1 MEDCGKLNA
10 PGSLLQMA
18 CPITCVSRLFGSA
31 SWLAARIHSAS
42 TAVTVGFSGTLST
55 SSVSLSYSTTSMQ
68 MCGGL
73 MQRPRRSSTSLCSV
87 PSLRAQAATVPVGR
101 RQKPWPH
108 AACASK
114 RSLTV
119 NQVRL
124 AVLSS
129 GLVVML
135 VLLLPHSA
143 EIK

>member
-1 MEDCGKLNA
+1 M
-10 PGSLLQMA
+10 QMA
-18 CPITCVSRLFGSA
+18 CLMTCVLRLFGST
-31 SWLAARIHSAS
+31 SWLAACIHSAS
-42 TAVTVGFSGTLST
+42 PAVTVGFHGILST
-55 SSVSLSYSTTSMQ
+55 SLVSLSFSTTSMQ
-68 MCGGL
+68 TCGGL
-73 MQRPRRSSTSLCSV
+73 MQRLQRSSTSLCSV